1 MGNCFAGELGPAL
14 SSLSRF
20 HRLHVAIFGL
30 DFAGKTSLLY
40 RLKLGENVR
49 TLPTVGFNTERLQLQ
64 LTPSRQCVPFHFW
77 DVGGQDKLRPL
88 WRSYA
93 RGADALIFVVDS
105 ADPERFE
112 EARAELLRVVRL
124 PRAQE
129 VPLLVFANKQ
139 DLPQSV
145 GAVKL
150 EKILGLSEFGTGM
163 AWHMQAVSAD
173 TGRGLHEGLARLHEM
188 IMKRRKGARRQR
200 RKWFPC

>member
-1 MGNCFAGELGPAL
+1 MGTLP
-14 SSLSRF
+14 RF

-49 TLPTVGFNTERLQLQ
+49 TLPTVSFNTERLQLQ
-64 LTPSRQCVPFHFW
+64 LTRSRPCIPFHFW
-77 DVGGQDKLRPL
+77 DVAGQDKLRPL

-93 RGADALIFVVDS
+93 RGADALIFVVDA

-124 PRAQE
+124 PQAQE

-139 DLPQSV
+139 DLPQAV

-150 EKILGLSEFGTGM
+150 EKILGLPEFGVGM
-163 AWHMQAVSAD
+163 VWHVQAVSAN

-188 IMKRRKGARRQR
+188 IMKRRKGLWTVSY
-200 RKWFPC
+200 KTWWTCWM